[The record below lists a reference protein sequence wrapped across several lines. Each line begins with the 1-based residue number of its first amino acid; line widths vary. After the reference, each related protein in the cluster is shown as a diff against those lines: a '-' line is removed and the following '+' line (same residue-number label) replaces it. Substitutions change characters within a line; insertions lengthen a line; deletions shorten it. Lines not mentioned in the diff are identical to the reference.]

1 MAKRKLT
8 RETLKGLGSPGGRR
22 TSARP
27 VWPTEAL
34 TAPNRSL
41 RKCSAPTE
49 TAAGRSNTVRP
60 RHFPATDAMRHH
72 VTELCVVASA
82 LVAPTISPAARVA
95 SLPRTSP
102 SAREIVLASAGAIGG
117 VDRLAAVRE

>member
-1 MAKRKLT
+1 
-8 RETLKGLGSPGGRR
+8 
-22 TSARP
+22 
-27 VWPTEAL
+27 
-34 TAPNRSL
+34 
-41 RKCSAPTE
+41 CSAPTE

-72 VTELCVVASA
+72 VTELCVVASV